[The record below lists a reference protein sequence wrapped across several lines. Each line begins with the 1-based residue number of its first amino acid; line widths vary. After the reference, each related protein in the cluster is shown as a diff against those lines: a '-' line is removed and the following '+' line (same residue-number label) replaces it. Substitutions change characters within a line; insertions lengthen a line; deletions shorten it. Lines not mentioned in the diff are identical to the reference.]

1 MLCCHAELEG
11 FERLF
16 PSDQETSLATFRWP
30 THCYGLRKGF
40 LGLKTCLL
48 FTSSAGDFAF
58 KAIDLTALLQKGL
71 EKPDTKGHVL
81 YDSIYVK

>member
-1 MLCCHAELEG
+1 MLRCHAELEG

-40 LGLKTCLL
+40 LDLKTCLL

-81 YDSIYVK
+81 YDSI